1 MQHTPFKIKERDLD
15 PALLAMFAKGG
26 SDITRLLQ
34 DYVKKNQAITEE
46 QIPAS
51 FKNSL
56 KVQIDD
62 LADKIKNCRK
72 KSELIAY
79 ADLADDVKTKLS
91 SLEVKINSAGN
102 SGSTA
107 GTKEINELKQFIDE
121 LRGKLSV
128 ETQTRSTDVN
138 NLSGRISSLESAATS
153 TVKQSTI
160 DGLNNKVAS
169 LEKSVSDAKGLV
181 NAQNDK
187 MKSLRQ
193 KDDDIEESELTLA
206 LQNKL
211 QKMRSD
217 IDYLLDS
224 IKAVVAKVIA
234 VPGAKAGQYIYA
246 NSNAGSLSAKDLFV
260 EIGVAEDSE
269 DLNDLKQKGLVLI
282 YNAADTLYYE
292 KIGSGYTGTKKVVSA
307 NLFGTLLVDSKSKTL
322 HGYIMP
328 DGTIHELSSK
338 PKSRTVTLN
347 AGATTSIDREN
358 NNEFMAPTVYAK
370 YGEKQVTVGGQNV
383 KVPNYINASHL
394 VTVVNEYD
402 KYTLKNES
410 DETLTL
416 LIKEH

>member
-91 SLEVKINSAGN
+91 SLEAKINSAGN

-138 NLSGRISSLESAATS
+138 NLSGRISTLESAAAS

-224 IKAVVAKVIA
+224 IKAVVTKVIA

-282 YNAADTLYYE
+282 YNAADALYYE

-358 NNEFMAPTVYAK
+358 NNEFMAPTEYAK
-370 YGEKQVTVGGQNV
+370 YGEKQVTVGGKHV

>member
-1 MQHTPFKIKERDLD
+1 MQHIPYKIKERDLD
-15 PALLAMFAKGG
+15 PDLLAKFSRGS
-26 SDITRLLQ
+26 SDITSLLQ
-34 DYVKKNQAITEE
+34 DYIKKSETITEE
-46 QIPAS
+46 QIPTS

-79 ADLADDVKTKLS
+79 MDLADDVKTKLS
-91 SLEVKINSAGN
+91 SLEAKIDSAGN
-102 SGSTA
+102 SDSTA
-107 GTKEINELKQFIDE
+107 GTKEINELKQLIDE

-138 NLSGRISSLESAATS
+138 NLSGRISTLESAAAS

-160 DGLNNKVAS
+160 DELNNKVAS

-282 YNAADTLYYE
+282 YNAADALYYE

-338 PKSRTVTLN
+338 PKSMTVTLN

-370 YGEKQVTVGGQNV
+370 YGEKQVTVDGQNV

-402 KYTLKNES
+402 RYTLKNES
-410 DETLTL
+410 DKTLTL